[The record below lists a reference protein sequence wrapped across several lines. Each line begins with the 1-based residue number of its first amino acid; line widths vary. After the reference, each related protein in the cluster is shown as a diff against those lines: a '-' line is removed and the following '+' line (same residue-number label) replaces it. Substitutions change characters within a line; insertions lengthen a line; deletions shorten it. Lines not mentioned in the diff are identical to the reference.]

1 MRGSRGV
8 EIANWFMYG
17 TVFYYADICRIGGVE
32 TFFYEMA
39 KKYRGK
45 DLVLLY
51 RTGDEEQLKRLA
63 SVMKTE
69 RWCGNAIQCKQA
81 IFGYSFEKRDLDLI
95 HADEYIQVLHA
106 DYLALKDVMPAKIDS
121 RFRYIAVSENNALS
135 WEKLTGI
142 KPEVC
147 YNPITVEKPK
157 KVLRLISATRL
168 PPDKGPWR
176 INALAKVL
184 DEAGVR
190 YQWTVYTDTNGVEFE
205 SPNVILAKP
214 SYDIRDCI
222 AEADWLVQLSDTEGY
237 SYSLLEALC
246 LGTPVIVTDMPSN
259 REMQIKDGENAI
271 VLPMDMSNI
280 PADRIVK
287 GLKGFSYKPRK
298 DNWGKILK

>member
-1 MRGSRGV
+1 
-8 EIANWFMYG
+8 MYG
-17 TVFYYADICRIGGVE
+17 TIFYYADICRIGGVE

-39 KKYRGK
+39 KKYGIYSPAGQNI
-45 DLVLLY
+45 VLLY
-51 RTGDEEQLKRLA
+51 RTGDEDQLKRLS
-63 SVMKTE
+63 SVMKVE
-69 RWCGNAIQCKQA
+69 RWCGNPIQCKQA

-95 HADEYIQVLHA
+95 HADEYIQVIHA
-106 DYLALKDVMPAKIDS
+106 DHLVLKDVMPPKIDP

-176 INALAKVL
+176 INALAKAL
-184 DEAGVR
+184 DKAGVR
-190 YQWTVYTDTNGVEFE
+190 YQWTVYTDTKGVEFE
-205 SPNVILAKP
+205 RPNVVLAKP
-214 SYDIRDCI
+214 SYDIRDYI

-259 REMQIKDGENAI
+259 WEMQIEDGVNAV
-271 VLPMDMSNI
+271 VLPFDMSDI
-280 PADRIVK
+280 PIFRIK
-287 GLKGFSYKPRK
+287 TPYLKGFSYKPRK